1 MTDAR
6 KPAAEDKVETFKA
19 DVKDAADELK
29 NRAQAAGE
37 RADRAVKGDR
47 MPLGEA
53 IKSHVAQKVRE
64 TKAEIDRAKREVR
77 HEDA

>member
-1 MTDAR
+1 MTDVR

-29 NRAQAAGE
+29 HRTQAAGE
-37 RADRAVKGDR
+37 RADRAVQGDK

-53 IKSHVAQKVRE
+53 IKSHVAQKVHE